1 MRSRTTVEYCPF
13 LAVYA
18 TTLDVSLTP
27 SPEASSFQPA
37 MPTTSLYHTSHA
49 TQPPPLRH
57 HSTPTPLLPHSTLV
71 TPSLPQHNSMPNT
84 PLCHFTTPP
93 YYVAPLFTAAAMTH
107 STPPGGLHS
116 MPSHAASHS
125 IPAPAGPQPI
135 PSASVYSMLPPGGLH
150 AVLPHADPHSIPPAV
165 FHSTAPEVLHS
176 IPPAI
181 SHSVPPPEV
190 LPPAGPQPVPHA
202 SPRFVPLADP
212 HSMPPAGPNPV
223 PPTGPNSMPPAGPH
237 SIPLAD
243 PNSIPPAGPHF
254 VPPAGAQATE
264 FPYSVPALTVGSVPD
279 ISHLPPAALSPQFMV
294 SEKMFS
300 LSYSECVIY
309 SLTPDMICVSHY
321 AGYSTLEIS
330 EHIRTMEESFK
341 GLKKSVIAELT
352 RLCVAVRDV
361 VGTLT
366 ELPVSEQREHQYFLL
381 QHLSELERSVEHR
394 SVFARLDF
402 HWNYLSP
409 QLLYHLIHV
418 FLFRTDV
425 EQQRKLYDSKLK
437 RFRNMTLLSRFCRLQ
452 NEFMKPPND
461 FSFIVIKFKEKFPV
475 PDDITLQHV
484 EEFRLTFAKCHRL
497 RDFAL
502 MLFTEV
508 RLNSYIVSFLVPSSV
523 VEMLQCNVPQQVL
536 IRFGVTGLNV
546 AGECVFGDLVVTV
559 PRAPSS
565 PTPDSGSEDADYEQ
579 SAVARKSEIRIR
591 SLDVSV
597 SRSDEAASPPLP
609 TVLTM
614 QQSLL
619 PDVQHTHSGFSDPSR
634 LVVDRSDRSR
644 GFSDDLP
651 VVVDFDSETDSD
663 KLESASHDALSVFSD
678 PPPRVVVTR
687 SDRSRDFSD
696 IVVDVDIEN
705 ANVVSPSREGSP
717 IPHLMTSMSGTII
730 IHTHIQWNLSNLDT
744 NGASVS
750 LLVRCP
756 HFRG

>member
-1 MRSRTTVEYCPF
+1 M
-13 LAVYA
+13 
-18 TTLDVSLTP
+18 
-27 SPEASSFQPA
+27 
-37 MPTTSLYHTSHA
+37 
-49 TQPPPLRH
+49 
-57 HSTPTPLLPHSTLV
+57 
-71 TPSLPQHNSMPNT
+71 
-84 PLCHFTTPP
+84 
-93 YYVAPLFTAAAMTH
+93 
-107 STPPGGLHS
+107 
-116 MPSHAASHS
+116 
-125 IPAPAGPQPI
+125 
-135 PSASVYSMLPPGGLH
+135 
-150 AVLPHADPHSIPPAV
+150 
-165 FHSTAPEVLHS
+165 
-176 IPPAI
+176 
-181 SHSVPPPEV
+181 
-190 LPPAGPQPVPHA
+190 
-202 SPRFVPLADP
+202 
-212 HSMPPAGPNPV
+212 
-223 PPTGPNSMPPAGPH
+223 
-237 SIPLAD
+237 
-243 PNSIPPAGPHF
+243 
-254 VPPAGAQATE
+254 
-264 FPYSVPALTVGSVPD
+264 
-279 ISHLPPAALSPQFMV
+279 
-294 SEKMFS
+294 
-300 LSYSECVIY
+300 IY

-330 EHIRTMEESFK
+330 EHIRTMEESFQ
-341 GLKKSVIAELT
+341 GLKKSVIAELS
-352 RLCVAVRDV
+352 RLCIAVRDV
-361 VGTLT
+361 VGKLT

-425 EQQRKLYDSKLK
+425 EQQRKLYDSKLE
-437 RFRNMTLLSRFCRLQ
+437 RFRTMTLLSRFCQ
-452 NEFMKPPND
+452 IENEYMSPPIN
-461 FSFIVIKFKEKFPV
+461 FSFIVVKFKEKVPV

-484 EEFRLTFAKCHRL
+484 EKFRLTFAKCHRL

-508 RLNSYIVSFLVPSSV
+508 RVNSYIVSFLVPSSV

-559 PRAPSS
+559 PRVLSS
-565 PTPDSGSEDADYEQ
+565 PAPDSGSEDADYEQ
-579 SAVARKSEIRIR
+579 SPVARKSEIRIR

-614 QQSLL
+614 QQFLL
-619 PDVQHTHSGFSDPSR
+619 RDVQHTHGGFSDPSR

-730 IHTHIQWNLSNLDT
+730 IHTHIQWNLSNPDT
-744 NGASVS
+744 NGAEESVIVS
-750 LLVRCP
+750 EVSSFQRLKCMQEWYLGWENVSCLERCP
-756 HFRG
+756 QCPS